1 MKNLI
6 LTKEELEIIRY
17 DLKRVVK
24 TKLRLSDCSSY
35 ETLRTLRKLNDKLEG
50 RI

>member
-24 TKLRLSDCSSY
+24 TKLHLSDRSSY
-35 ETLRTLRKLNDKLEG
+35 KTLRTLSKLNDKLEG